1 MKIIRISTKN
11 EISLHD
17 YPAGTYNEQN
27 KALRDLI
34 GPRCELYEH
43 VMPKRLYT
51 ELGGSRKISTEKG
64 ECVSMLIDEE
74 GHYHDLE
81 MNLVGSYLYEMEK
94 HGCVIVGNILIV
106 GEVWSGDGIDFCGI
120 SDSQFESLYH
130 KLKTLTEEARRVS

>member
-1 MKIIRISTKN
+1 MKIIRISTRN

-27 KALRDLI
+27 KALRELI

-51 ELGGSRKISTEKG
+51 ELGGSHKISTEKG
-64 ECVSMLIDEE
+64 ECVSMLVDEE
-74 GHYHDLE
+74 GRYHDLE

-106 GEVWSGDGIDFCGI
+106 GEVWSEDGIDFCGI